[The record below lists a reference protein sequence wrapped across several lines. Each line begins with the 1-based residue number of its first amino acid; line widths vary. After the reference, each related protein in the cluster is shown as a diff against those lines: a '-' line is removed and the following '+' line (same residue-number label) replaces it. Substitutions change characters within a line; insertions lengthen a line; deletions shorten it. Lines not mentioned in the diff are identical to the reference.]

1 MKIEDKLSLFHNN
14 PAISW
19 HEHVA
24 GFNNGFNVDYAK
36 VESTLETM
44 EILGID
50 KAVTSVP
57 YTAGPCTPDIFK
69 GYNDMTAEV
78 MRRYPDKFIGM
89 CYVDPG
95 FTKEAL
101 YEVERCVKELG
112 FKGGVKLYHQYTMD
126 DPVQYPLVEKC
137 IELDIPI
144 TMHSCKL
151 MDPVKKRVQPK
162 ATNGVHMANI
172 ARVYPEATFV
182 MAHIGGG
189 GDWRWSIRAIKDTP
203 NVITD
208 VGGSVHDVPMIEEV
222 VSLLGADRIVFAADG
237 SWSSAVGKM
246 LGAEISEEDK
256 LTILSGKA
264 LARFLER

>member
-1 MKIEDKLSLFHNN
+1 MEIENKLELFHRN
-14 PAISW
+14 PVISW
-19 HEHVA
+19 HEHIV
-24 GFNNGFNVDYAK
+24 GFNDNKIDEARL
-36 VESTLETM
+36 ESSLVAM

-57 YTAGPCTPDIFK
+57 YTLGPCKPEMFTV
-69 GYNDMTAEV
+69 YNDMTAEV
-78 MRRYPDKFIGM
+78 MKRYPDKFEGM
-89 CYVDPG
+89 CFVDPG
-95 FTKEAL
+95 FTKDAI

-112 FKGGVKLYHQYTMD
+112 FKGGVKLYHQYFMD

-151 MDPVKKRVQPK
+151 MDPIKKKVQPK
-162 ATNGVHMANI
+162 ATNGEHMANI
-172 ARVYPEATFV
+172 ARLYPEATFV

-208 VGGSVHDVPMIEEV
+208 VGGSVHDRPMIEEV

-246 LGAEISEEDK
+246 LGAEISELDK
-256 LTILSGKA
+256 VKILSGKA
-264 LARFLER
+264 MARFLER

>member
-1 MKIEDKLSLFHNN
+1 MKIEEKLQLFHQN
-14 PAISW
+14 PVISW

-24 GFNNGFNVDYAK
+24 GFDNGFKVDWAK
-36 VESTLETM
+36 VESSLESM

-50 KAVTSVP
+50 KVVTSVP
-57 YTAGPCTPDIFK
+57 YVSGPCTPEMCAGF
-69 GYNDMTAEV
+69 NNMTAEV
-78 MRRYPDKFIGM
+78 MKRYPDKFEGM
-89 CYVDPG
+89 CFVDPG
-95 FTKEAL
+95 FTKGAL

-126 DPVQYPLVEKC
+126 DPVQYALVEKC

-172 ARVYPEATFV
+172 ARRYPEATFV

-203 NVITD
+203 NVFTD
-208 VGGSVHDVPMIEEV
+208 VGGSVHDRPMIEEV
-222 VSLLGADRIVFAADG
+222 VSLLGADRILFAADG
-237 SWSSAVGKM
+237 SWSSAVGKV
-246 LGAEISEEDK
+246 LGADISEEDK
-256 LTILSGKA
+256 KTILSGRAFNKY
-264 LARFLER
+264 LER